1 MVKSDKWQVNY
12 PVFKLILTWWYNWH
26 SVVKIMWGLL
36 FCLKSISLV
45 PCLVFE
51 SNVSS
56 LALVLKG
63 LKPSKIHIFEE
74 MIDLDVGFSSRVTS
88 AEALFPSGISIFN
101 LAENMVQLSQN
112 WATLPDRFLLWRRRQ
127 AAFFFHHSTQCF
139 LPNGRVFTP
148 VKGCIIQVNEIILNL
163 HQLQIFASETRII
176 KPILKEKER
185 RARRDA
191 FISI

>member
-1 MVKSDKWQVNY
+1 MNKTWAVLML
-12 PVFKLILTWWYNWH
+12 LILVIIKGK
-26 SVVKIMWGLL
+26 S
-36 FCLKSISLV
+36 LK
-45 PCLVFE
+45 
-51 SNVSS
+51 
-56 LALVLKG
+56 KY
-63 LKPSKIHIFEE
+63 SKSHGH
-74 MIDLDVGFSSRVTS
+74 VGVGHKKDWFRGRFSARVGST
-88 AEALFPSGISIFN
+88 EALFPPGISIFN

-112 WATLPDRFLLWRRRQ
+112 WATLPDRFLLWRQRQ
-127 AAFFFHHSTQCF
+127 GAIFLLLSASHSTQCF

-185 RARRDA
+185 QARRDA

>member
-1 MVKSDKWQVNY
+1 MGSMSYFIFIKDILMESLKKSIQ
-12 PVFKLILTWWYNWH
+12 
-26 SVVKIMWGLL
+26 KIMVML
-36 FCLKSISLV
+36 
-45 PCLVFE
+45 E
-51 SNVSS
+51 
-56 LALVLKG
+56 
-63 LKPSKIHIFEE
+63 
-74 MIDLDVGFSSRVTS
+74 LDMKKDWFRWRFSVCVGST
-88 AEALFPSGISIFN
+88 EALFPLGISIFN

-127 AAFFFHHSTQCF
+127 GAIFLLLSASHSTQCF

-185 RARRDA
+185 QARRDA